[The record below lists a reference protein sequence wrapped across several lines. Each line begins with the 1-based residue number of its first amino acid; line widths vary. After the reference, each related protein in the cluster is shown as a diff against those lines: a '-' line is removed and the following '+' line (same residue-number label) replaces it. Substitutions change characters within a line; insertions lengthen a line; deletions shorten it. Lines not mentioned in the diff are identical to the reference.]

1 MIRYK
6 NSYRLR
12 SSPVHPTTIYCPLS
26 CTQARNFTPL
36 RACMGPQQER
46 PANRQHIPP
55 ATPYKSSSH
64 SIKLLSVARSH
75 MRTPTNTTNVW
86 FQTASSAHT
95 IQHYPMFRLKKKS
108 HIPPPRKT
116 KDPPAPHA
124 PEFPHNS
131 HLMMTSK
138 ATSQQTPIIVVLRY
152 FGPPPSRPR
161 WTTPK
166 LLSLLG
172 KGA

>member
-108 HIPPPRKT
+108 HIPLPPKNKRPPRT
-116 KDPPAPHA
+116 SRPRVPSQLPPHDDIQSYVTANA
-124 PEFPHNS
+124 NGS
-131 HLMMTSK
+131 
-138 ATSQQTPIIVVLRY
+138 VLRY

-161 WTTPK
+161 
-166 LLSLLG
+166 
-172 KGA
+172 